1 VKKTVSIEKFMLE
14 PELQAKK
21 QMDKN
26 RQLHSSRDN
35 WSLQLL
41 PEPTEELHNAS
52 KLQQW
57 VG

>member
-1 VKKTVSIEKFMLE
+1 MLE

-26 RQLHSSRDN
+26 LQLHSSRDN
-35 WSLQLL
+35 WSMQLL
-41 PEPTEELHNAS
+41 PEPAEELHNAS
-52 KLQQW
+52 KLQHW